1 MCTFLCIIIIIL
13 LLINYSYTVSPRRK
27 WKRKKLTV
35 LFNGQITKGEHMN
48 LSVDKVIQ
56 ITIAEADQFG
66 NAEQGVSPDAPGLAF
81 TVNDPTLGVLTP
93 GADGLSASFQPS
105 GKIGALVVSV
115 SGSFGGQ
122 PLNGSGSGTLV
133 AGAITQLT
141 LNLVQ

>member
-1 MCTFLCIIIIIL
+1 
-13 LLINYSYTVSPRRK
+13 
-27 WKRKKLTV
+27 
-35 LFNGQITKGEHMN
+35 MN
-48 LSVDKVIQ
+48 LSVDKPVQ

-66 NAEQGVSPDAPGLAF
+66 NAEAGVQSDAPLAF
-81 TVNDPTLGVLTP
+81 SVSDPSLGVITP

-105 GKIGALVVSV
+105 GKIGDLVISV
-115 SGSFGGQ
+115 SGSFAGV